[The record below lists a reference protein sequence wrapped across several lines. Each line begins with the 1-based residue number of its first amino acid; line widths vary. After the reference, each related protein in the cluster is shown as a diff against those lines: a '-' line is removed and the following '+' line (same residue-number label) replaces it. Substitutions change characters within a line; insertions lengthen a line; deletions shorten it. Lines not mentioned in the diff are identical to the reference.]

1 MSSLPQCFAGFT
13 RRGQTELFSLTLHAD
28 HPAAKPNGSV
38 LYPGV
43 MSQSRDSGQTAAPA
57 AGGDTTR
64 ERILAAALDE
74 FARHGITGARVDRIA
89 KLARTSKERVYAYF
103 RSKDALYAAVAAREY
118 VVIAE
123 ATQVDPTD
131 LPGYAGRL
139 FDYFVARPDHHRL
152 ITWGRLELPGTAT
165 GGDDHAQAL
174 IARKIDLLRQVQQ
187 AGQLDPAWDPADVL
201 ALVNQIATTWA
212 SQPELSEAAAAHA
225 VDPTT
230 AARRATVVTA
240 VERLFPRAR

>member
-1 MSSLPQCFAGFT
+1 
-13 RRGQTELFSLTLHAD
+13 
-28 HPAAKPNGSV
+28 
-38 LYPGV
+38 

-57 AGGDTTR
+57 PGGDTTR
-64 ERILAAALDE
+64 ERILTAAMEE
-74 FARHGITGARVDRIA
+74 FARHGIAGARVDRIA

-103 RSKDALYAAVAAREY
+103 RGKDALYADVAAREH

-123 ATQVDPTD
+123 ATQLDPSD

-152 ITWGRLELPGTAT
+152 ITWGRLELPDTTAT
-165 GGDDHAQAL
+165 ADDHAQAL
-174 IARKIDLLRQVQQ
+174 IARKVGQLRKAQQ

-212 SQPELSEAAAAHA
+212 AQPELSKAAAAHA

-230 AARRATVVTA
+230 TARRAAVVTA
-240 VERLFPRAR
+240 VEQLFPRAH

>member
-1 MSSLPQCFAGFT
+1 
-13 RRGQTELFSLTLHAD
+13 
-28 HPAAKPNGSV
+28 
-38 LYPGV
+38 
-43 MSQSRDSGQTAAPA
+43 MSQSRYSDQTAAPAA

-64 ERILAAALDE
+64 ERILSAAMEE
-74 FARHGITGARVDRIA
+74 FARHGIAGARVDRIA
-89 KLARTSKERVYAYF
+89 KLAKTSKERVYAYF
-103 RSKDALYAAVAAREY
+103 RSKYALYAAVAAREY

-123 ATQVDPTD
+123 ATQIDPTD

-165 GGDDHAQAL
+165 GADDPTQAA
-174 IARKIDLLRQVQQ
+174 ITRKIDQLRQVQQ
-187 AGQLDPAWDPADVL
+187 AGQLDPTWDPADVL

-212 SQPELSEAAAAHA
+212 AQPELSEAAAAHA
-225 VDPTT
+225 VDPTI
-230 AARRATVVTA
+230 AARRAAVVTA

>member
-1 MSSLPQCFAGFT
+1 
-13 RRGQTELFSLTLHAD
+13 
-28 HPAAKPNGSV
+28 
-38 LYPGV
+38 

-57 AGGDTTR
+57 AADTTR
-64 ERILAAALDE
+64 ERILAAAMEE
-74 FARHGITGARVDRIA
+74 FARHGIAGARVDRIA
-89 KLARTSKERVYAYF
+89 KLAKTSKERVYAYF

-123 ATQVDPTD
+123 ATQIDPTD

-152 ITWGRLELPGTAT
+152 ITWGRLELPGTAP
-165 GGDDHAQAL
+165 GADDPTQAA
-174 IARKIDLLRQVQQ
+174 ITRKIGLLRQVQQ

-225 VDPTT
+225 VDPAT
-230 AARRATVVTA
+230 AARRAAVVTA

>member
-1 MSSLPQCFAGFT
+1 
-13 RRGQTELFSLTLHAD
+13 
-28 HPAAKPNGSV
+28 
-38 LYPGV
+38 
-43 MSQSRDSGQTAAPA
+43 MSQSRDSAQTPAPA
-57 AGGDTTR
+57 ASGGDTTR
-64 ERILAAALDE
+64 ERILTAAMEE
-74 FARHGITGARVDRIA
+74 FAGHGIAGARVDRIA
-89 KLARTSKERVYAYF
+89 KLAKTSKERVYAYF

-123 ATQVDPTD
+123 ATQLDPSD

-152 ITWGRLELPGTAT
+152 ITWGRLELPDTTAAA
-165 GGDDHAQAL
+165 GDPAQAV
-174 IARKIDLLRQVQQ
+174 IARKIDQLRQAQQ

-212 SQPELSEAAAAHA
+212 AQPELSEAAAAHA

-230 AARRATVVTA
+230 AARRAAVVTA

>member
-1 MSSLPQCFAGFT
+1 
-13 RRGQTELFSLTLHAD
+13 
-28 HPAAKPNGSV
+28 
-38 LYPGV
+38 
-43 MSQSRDSGQTAAPA
+43 MSQSRDSHQSAAPA
-57 AGGDTTR
+57 AAAGDTTR
-64 ERILAAALDE
+64 ERILTSAMEE
-74 FARHGITGARVDRIA
+74 FARYGIAGARVDRIA
-89 KLARTSKERVYAYF
+89 KLAKTSKERVYAYF
-103 RSKDALYAAVAAREY
+103 RGKDALYADVAAREQ

-123 ATQVDPTD
+123 ATQIDPTD

-152 ITWGRLELPGTAT
+152 LTWGRLELPGTADT
-165 GGDDHAQAL
+165 ADDPTQAV
-174 IARKIDLLRQVQQ
+174 IARKIDQLRQVQQ

-212 SQPELSEAAAAHA
+212 AQPELSEAAAAHA

-230 AARRATVVTA
+230 AARRAAVVTT